1 MRVTV
6 ADKLD
11 PELARQVANQLELAF
26 ISLTQSHRTAA
37 LPSDDEDI
45 ARINWEISKIH
56 HTGPHTNGFFLNN
69 YPHNVIQ
76 AQSLDMS
83 LARLGQPLSIALML
97 KSSKNAQ
104 NREKSALIRYY
115 RSQNKLI
122 WIDEPLNIEE
132 LCKTIHALYKKRRA

>member
-1 MRVTV
+1 VRVTV

-11 PELARQVANQLELAF
+11 PELALELANQLELGF
-26 ISLTQSHRTAA
+26 ISLTQAHRTAA

-45 ARINWEISKIH
+45 AWINREISINH
-56 HTGPHTNGFFLNN
+56 RTGTHANGFFLNN

-122 WIDEPLNIEE
+122 LIDEPLNIVE
-132 LCKTIHALYKKRRA
+132 LCKTIHALYNKRRA

>member
-11 PELARQVANQLELAF
+11 PELARQLANQLELAF
-26 ISLTQSHRTAA
+26 ISLKQSHRTAA

-45 ARINWEISKIH
+45 ARINREISRIPR
-56 HTGPHTNGFFLNN
+56 TGTHVNGFFLNN
-69 YPHNVIQ
+69 YPENVIQ

-83 LARLGQPLSIALML
+83 LARLGQPLSIVLML
-97 KSSKNAQ
+97 KLARNAQ

-122 WIDEPLNIEE
+122 LIDEPLNIEE
-132 LCKTIHALYKKRRA
+132 LCKTIRTLYKKRRA